1 MNSTKPKKLSRR
13 EFAQRAAA
21 FSATVPFLPANST
34 LAQQPTAPSPAPQSN
49 EPKLSP
55 EGQKES
61 DARYQSILSTF
72 GDRFSD
78 QEKTTVRTLCV
89 FLQPSLEHVRAFHL
103 DNGDNPAL
111 YLKPLVERE
120 KKPQPIPKSPA
131 GRKS

>member
-1 MNSTKPKKLSRR
+1 MNSAKPKKLSRR
-13 EFAQRAAA
+13 EFAHRAAVLSIA
-21 FSATVPFLPANST
+21 VPILPANST
-34 LAQQPTAPSPAPQSN
+34 LAQQPATPNPAPQSN

-72 GDRFSD
+72 GDRFSE

-120 KKPQPIPKSPA
+120 KKQQPIPKSPA
-131 GRKS
+131 RKKS

>member
-1 MNSTKPKKLSRR
+1 MNSAKLKKLSRR
-13 EFAQRAAA
+13 EFAQRAAVLSVA
-21 FSATVPFLPANST
+21 VPFLPANST
-34 LAQQPTAPSPAPQSN
+34 LAQQPTTPIPAPQSN

-61 DARYQSILSTF
+61 DARYQAIISTF
-72 GDRFSD
+72 GDRFSE

-131 GRKS
+131 RKKS